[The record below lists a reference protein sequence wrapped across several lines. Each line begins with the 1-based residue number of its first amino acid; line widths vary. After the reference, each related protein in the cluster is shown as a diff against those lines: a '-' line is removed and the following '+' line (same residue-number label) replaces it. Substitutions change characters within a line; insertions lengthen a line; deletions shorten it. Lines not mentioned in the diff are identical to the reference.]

1 MSGYVY
7 GFCIDQ
13 VQRSLLHYNAHMT
26 GASLDY
32 IAAIPSSSYEF
43 PFPEER
49 TCKRGTK
56 HSGSCVFL

>member
-1 MSGYVY
+1 
-7 GFCIDQ
+7 
-13 VQRSLLHYNAHMT
+13 MT